1 MEQLGKTAKIFI
13 KKYNHI
19 FKTLSKKKKKRN
31 KKWDLKPESVYIDY
45 L

>member
-1 MEQLGKTAKIFI
+1 MEQLRRTAKMFI

-19 FKTLSKKKKKRN
+19 FKTLSKQRKREI